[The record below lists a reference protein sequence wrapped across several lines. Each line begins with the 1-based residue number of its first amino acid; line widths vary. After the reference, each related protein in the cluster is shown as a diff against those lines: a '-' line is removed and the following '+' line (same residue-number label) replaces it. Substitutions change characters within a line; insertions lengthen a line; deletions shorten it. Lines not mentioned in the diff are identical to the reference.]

1 MAQTYF
7 TSSVPPAPRC
17 LPEPLQK
24 PSTWMSPALQ
34 PDIICSPEKVFC
46 YRLVLSVCSLKGSFF
61 PLLFLL
67 QSKEFS
73 CKLSLQQF
81 SSTHKTEVNV
91 IPPRNPTTQL
101 QYLATHGQSCFNQTL
116 THFSPLPTLL
126 CSRSLTAE
134 DLYKQIRSSHFL
146 AEKPT
151 IASQGIES
159 DTHWDTQGT
168 AWPLG
173 WHLLTPLQPGD
184 PSVLGLAEW
193 MPTSV
198 PLHLLS
204 CSLDSLLPHI
214 YVAGIHISIQTHTPR
229 KDLPV
234 HASCTPLP

>member
-1 MAQTYF
+1 MLTPPTLPHTPSPPASPVGSSSKMAQTYF

-159 DTHWDTQGT
+159 EALTS
-168 AWPLG
+168 LG
-173 WHLLTPLQPGD
+173 HSGHCLTT
-184 PSVLGLAEW
+184 W
-193 MPTSV
+193 MASSHSAPARR
-198 PLHLLS
+198 PF
-204 CSLDSLLPHI
+204 CSW
-214 YVAGIHISIQTHTPR
+214 TR
-229 KDLPV
+229 
-234 HASCTPLP
+234 